1 MNAHIVSYFR
11 IYTNFQKDF
20 SFCSFGKNMEN
31 YLYFLS
37 ICKHLNN
44 IFILYRYLYIR
55 TTNTE
60 KYGRSTG
67 EKSTSLQIVEICYYC
82 RIINPNF
89 CKNNCIKQVH
99 INTCIF
105 VIVVYSFRWIF
116 FFFFFKRSPDNIH
129 NHFLSVLFQYSIL
142 LTLLISLNSFALCSM
157 LQIRLWESDMNRVD
171 MTPSYFYDE
180 FPSKVKQLFIRLIAF
195 HFFVIYYVYLF
206 IFLGGLWRCLRL
218 CTRIWW
224 FTMGG
229 FKEDA
234 FACKGRNTH
243 ANERTFTPSK
253 VENSTFGFPYTKVF
267 FYIYIYI
274 CTKGEQRKEKVYV
287 CRERRR
293 IQAIIQS
300 LMVISDFCWS
310 WFCTQIL
317 LWNSN

>member
-1 MNAHIVSYFR
+1 MWLSY
-11 IYTNFQKDF
+11 ILSDEF
-20 SFCSFGKNMEN
+20 S
-31 YLYFLS
+31 
-37 ICKHLNN
+37 
-44 IFILYRYLYIR
+44 
-55 TTNTE
+55 
-60 KYGRSTG
+60 
-67 EKSTSLQIVEICYYC
+67 
-82 RIINPNF
+82 
-89 CKNNCIKQVH
+89 
-99 INTCIF
+99 
-105 VIVVYSFRWIF
+105 

-195 HFFVIYYVYLF
+195 HFFLIYYVYLF

-267 FYIYIYI
+267 FFIYIYMHKRGAEKRKSI
-274 CTKGEQRKEKVYV
+274 CMQREKKNSSYYSIFDGNLRFLLELV
-287 CRERRR
+287 
-293 IQAIIQS
+293 
-300 LMVISDFCWS
+300 LHSDLAMELQLSAC
-310 WFCTQIL
+310 L
-317 LWNSN
+317 V